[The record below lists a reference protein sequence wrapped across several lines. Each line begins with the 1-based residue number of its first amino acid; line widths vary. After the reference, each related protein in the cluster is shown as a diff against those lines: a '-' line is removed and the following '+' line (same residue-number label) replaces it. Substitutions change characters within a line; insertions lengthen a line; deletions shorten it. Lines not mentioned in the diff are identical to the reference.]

1 MCCGYDVLGNLTR
14 DTREQIA
21 QIDRTVAGKVKS
33 VTRTTGSTLAEQ
45 GGVEVVYPIRT
56 GLDQM

>member
-21 QIDRTVAGKVKS
+21 QIDWTVAGKVKS
-33 VTRTTGSTLAEQ
+33 VTRTTGSTLAALT
-45 GGVEVVYPIRT
+45 EVVYPIRT